1 MQEEQHVPAAPKAAT
16 GGIMNR
22 FGFGEDRSE
31 RPVSDERV
39 ETSDRSKIAKTFDA
53 IITTSLVALLAGL
66 PIFFTGLT
74 SQGVVFEKQLYFYFW
89 ILIGLVAWVSKGII
103 AGEMRIRRTPLD
115 IPIAAFVAVYGLSAL
130 FSVDRWES
138 FWGSFGDPS
147 RGFLSV
153 LAIALS
159 YYLIASHYNGKRFRL
174 MFGALIASSAF
185 AVLWSFG
192 VVMNIPFLPAIVE
205 TYAPFSL
212 FGTVTTLA
220 LFLSVTPTLFLTA
233 IFALFTEG
241 APRGMWARVATAVLG
256 AVLIV
261 DFFLLL
267 ALYPFVSWAVVIGGM
282 GFMLIYILAQIVRP
296 AEQLTWIPMA
306 LFVLVL
312 AFLMIGEVRIARS
325 TLPVEVIP
333 KFSFAFDTAKDAIK
347 DDFLLGAGPAN
358 YSYVFSKYRPT
369 EYNLNSLFTLRFD
382 QAPGLFMEALST
394 LGALGTIAFLV
405 LALSFVSIGIYL
417 LSNGRNRNKV
427 YSLGLW
433 SASIMFFIASF
444 ISAYNGAIVLFSSL
458 VGILAVA
465 TLLSE
470 SGAEE
475 RFLNLSFK
483 ASPKFALA
491 LAFIFM
497 VVSAGVAFLFV
508 FVGKVFVADI
518 LAGQTARSNVV
529 SEDSTKALV
538 RAAGLYPQETQ
549 YRIALGQS
557 YIALAN
563 QEAAKSVEE
572 GDANLVV
579 AYIRE
584 AIAQTEA
591 AHEMSPSSVRAAE
604 SLGLIYENSS
614 LYTNEALEKA
624 LGSYEAA
631 LELEPNSPVLLVKI
645 GQIKRAM
652 GEREEDR
659 MKKDELFGEAR
670 DRFREAVEK
679 KENFPI
685 AYYNLA
691 VALSRL
697 QDYSAAIDELGK
709 AVGLERSNV
718 TYLYS
723 LGSLYQLR
731 KEEGDLDRA
740 EAIYKELFKVNE
752 RLVDVRLALGLLY
765 EEKDES
771 DLAIE
776 QYRKILEFLPEGA
789 QGDNIR
795 SQVETFISTLEAG
808 KSNIAGAEQPAL
820 PEPVETAVPAQTEEG
835 ATPAEEAPVI
845 ETVPA
850 PELPTVEGGQ

>member
-1 MQEEQHVPAAPKAAT
+1 MGRFGVGGRHAAT
-16 GGIMNR
+16 PAS
-22 FGFGEDRSE
+22 GEQAAAA
-31 RPVSDERV
+31 
-39 ETSDRSKIAKTFDA
+39 DRSKIAKTFDA
-53 IITTSLVALLAGL
+53 IITVSLTALLFGL
-66 PIFFTGLT
+66 PIFFTGFT
-74 SQGVVFEKQLYFYFW
+74 SQGVVFEKQIYFYFW
-89 ILIGLVAWVSKGII
+89 LLIGLVAWVSKGVVS
-103 AGEMRIRRTPLD
+103 GEMRIRRTPLD
-115 IPIAAFVAVYGLSAL
+115 IPVLAFVTVYGLSTL

-159 YYLIASHYNGKRFRL
+159 YYLIVSHYTEKRFRL
-174 MFGALIASSAF
+174 MFGALIVSSVL

-192 VVMNIPFLPAIVE
+192 VVMNIRFLPAAIE
-205 TYAPFSL
+205 AYAPFSL

-220 LFLSVTPTLFLTA
+220 LFLSVAPTLFLIA
-233 IFALFTEG
+233 IFSLFRED
-241 APRGMWARVATAVLG
+241 APRGMRSRVAAALLGIVL
-256 AVLIV
+256 VL

-282 GFMLIYILAQIVRP
+282 GFMLIYILARIVRP

-333 KFSFAFDTAKDAIK
+333 KFSFALETAREAIK
-347 DDFLLGAGPAN
+347 SDFLLGAGPAN
-358 YSYVFSKYRPT
+358 YSYVFSQYRPV

-394 LGALGTIAFLV
+394 LGALGTVAYLV

-417 LSNGRNRNKV
+417 LSNGRNRNKI

-433 SASIMFFIASF
+433 SASVMFFIASF
-444 ISAYNGAIVLFSSL
+444 ISAYNGAIVLLSSL
-458 VGILAVA
+458 IGILALA

-475 RFLNLSFK
+475 RYLNLSFK

-508 FVGKVFVADI
+508 FIGKVFVADV
-518 LAGQTARSNVV
+518 LAGQTARASVV
-529 SEDSTKALV
+529 SEDSTKALT
-538 RAAGLYPQETQ
+538 RAVSLYPQETQ

-557 YIALAN
+557 FIALAN
-563 QEAAKSVEE
+563 GEAAKPAEE

-591 AHEMSPSSVRAAE
+591 AHKMSPTSVRAAE

-614 LYTNEALEKA
+614 LYTAEALTKA
-624 LGSYEAA
+624 LESYESAI
-631 LELEPNSPVLLVKI
+631 ELEPNSPVLLVKV

-652 GEREEDR
+652 GEREQDQT
-659 MKKDELFGEAR
+659 KKDELFGEAR
-670 DRFREAVEK
+670 DRFREAAEK

-697 QDYSAAIDELGK
+697 QDYTPAIEELGK
-709 AVGLERSNV
+709 AVRYEPSNV

-731 KEEGDLDRA
+731 KEEGDLDKA

-771 DLAIE
+771 DLALE

-789 QGDNIR
+789 QGDSIR
-795 SQVETFISTLEAG
+795 TQVETFIETLEVG
-808 KSNIAGAEQPAL
+808 RSNITGAAPSL
-820 PEPVETAVPAQTEEG
+820 PEPVETVIPEQTEEG
-835 ATPAEEAPVI
+835 SAPVEEESAV